1 MEGRRGLS
9 TPTTQICISFDD
21 IRGWL
26 GNLRKI
32 MSMMGMQCVQ
42 ANDEKMMMMMVMM
55 MMRMMMGMQCR

>member
-42 ANDEKMMMMMVMM
+42 ANDVYTPPWCDDDDDDDDDDVM
-55 MMRMMMGMQCR
+55 R